1 MAKATRVHSTAP
13 TNTSANPNAAPN
25 RLKSKT
31 GDRPR
36 RRSDVNRFQKIAA
49 LDFEPVFQPSA
60 GFLRAYG
67 DDTFVELGITTRT
80 AILLLSANKSQMVK
94 AAADR
99 GEDAW
104 FRMLED
110 LHLQR
115 NPVRLRQ
122 LTQKRIRSQP
132 KRQKAAITWFNA
144 TKSYGFIAP
153 GTGGKDVFAHISAV
167 ERSSVDLR
175 DGDNL

>member
-1 MAKATRVHSTAP
+1 VHSTPP

-36 RRSDVNRFQKIAA
+36 RRSDVNRFQEIAA

-60 GFLRAYG
+60 GFLRPYG
-67 DDTFVELGITTRT
+67 DDTFVELGIATRT

-110 LHLQR
+110 LHGASEILSDFGNLLKSAYARSMVVAGVMAVKQQQPTPR
-115 NPVRLRQ
+115 SPGPPELLAAVKAEKARHVA
-122 LTQKRIRSQP
+122 KRR
-132 KRQKAAITWFNA
+132 KAA
-144 TKSYGFIAP
+144 
-153 GTGGKDVFAHISAV
+153 
-167 ERSSVDLR
+167 
-175 DGDNL
+175 